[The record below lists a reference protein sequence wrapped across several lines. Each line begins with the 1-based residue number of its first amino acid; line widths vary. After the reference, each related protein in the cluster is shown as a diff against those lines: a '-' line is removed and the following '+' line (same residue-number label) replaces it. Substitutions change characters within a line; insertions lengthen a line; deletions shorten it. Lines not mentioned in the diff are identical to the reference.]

1 MSEIM
6 RFSLYKSKITKY
18 IFGIVL
24 ASFII
29 PMSNAQPPQNINNF
43 HTASW
48 NSNGPRW
55 FVVQTLMNLGVDI
68 LAIQEAGSLNTI
80 NDQLSSLRNP
90 IPICYD
96 DFEFS
101 RSVSSDFGFSEYVWT
116 TGGQS
121 FYIYYYHTPV
131 TGSAGGVTKQNMAIV
146 SRQRADEIIILP
158 NQTINTP
165 ATAEEA
171 EQDPRNFINRPVLG
185 IRIANSVF
193 FNIHP
198 EPNRTRNEAPLLLN
212 MIQNY
217 MDSYYPNQTWMAMG
231 DFNRTPAQLR
241 PYIPAAGNSRFI
253 NILNTGVNTRVSG
266 ELDYAVVGGPSVNQ
280 AAINAIVASLLA
292 MTVANPSDHKPV
304 RFN

>member
-6 RFSLYKSKITKY
+6 RFSLCKSKITKY

-24 ASFII
+24 VSFII

-43 HTASW
+43 HTVSW

-55 FVVQTLMNLGVDI
+55 LVVQTLMNLRVDI
-68 LAIQEAGSLNTI
+68 LAIQEAGDLNAI
-80 NDQLSSLRNP
+80 NNELTSLRNP

-101 RSVSSDFGFSEYVWT
+101 QSGAADLGFNEYEWT
-116 TGGQS
+116 TRGQS
-121 FYIYYYHTPV
+121 FYIYYYNTPV
-131 TGSAGGVTKQNMAIV
+131 TGTAGGVTKQNIAIV
-146 SRQRADEIIILP
+146 SRQRADEIMILP

-165 ATAEEA
+165 QTAGEA
-171 EQDPRNFINRPVLG
+171 SQNPRTFINRPVLG

-198 EPNRTRNEAPLLLN
+198 EPNRARNEAPILLN

-231 DFNRTPAQLR
+231 DFNRTPTELR
-241 PYIPAAGNSRFI
+241 PDLPAAGNGRFI

-266 ELDYAVVGGPSVNQ
+266 ELDYAVVGGPIANQ
-280 AAINAIVASLLA
+280 ATINAIVAAMLA
-292 MTVANPSDHKPV
+292 MPVPNPSDHLPV
-304 RFN
+304 KFN